1 MALFHVARFWT
12 LKHSAWIAL
21 VFIAVRATMNAA
33 TRRGLEAYRRRK
45 GVKVEVDKLQEEIW
59 LVVCG
64 TMLSVFS
71 GYLLARGPSFE
82 GCNVFDTSRCYAD
95 FSAEEIPREIM
106 SYYLIEVGW
115 YVSLIL
121 KSVVGV
127 GRFDSLVM
135 EFHHVATLALVI
147 WSYVTGFTQGIG
159 VVTFFVFNQS
169 NPLLHV
175 SKLANYMEMTRA
187 RAFMFILFAAVFF
200 FSRII
205 LLPAVVIRSTLRE
218 MPLAVSEE
226 DWRGAVFYTWCT
238 TNTLLVALWLLNV
251 YWMKPIAR
259 VIVRNVKGIDQGNP
273 RDETI
278 SRDDADAKTKA
289 A

>member
-1 MALFHVARFWT
+1 MALFHAARFWT

-21 VFIAVRATMNAA
+21 VFIAARAAMNAA
-33 TRRGLEAYRRRK
+33 TRRGLEAYGRRK

-64 TMLSVFS
+64 TVLSAFS
-71 GYLLARGPSFE
+71 GCLLARGPSFE

-95 FSAEEIPREIM
+95 FSVEEIPREIM
-106 SYYLIEVGW
+106 AYYLIEVGW

-147 WSYVTGFTQGIG
+147 WSYVTGFTKIG

-169 NPLLHV
+169 NPLLHL
-175 SKLANYMEMTRA
+175 SKFLNYVDPGGKTNFY
-187 RAFMFILFAAVFF
+187 AFVLFTIVFVL
-200 FSRII
+200 SRIV
-205 LLPAVVIRSTLRE
+205 LLLGVVIRSTFFEL
-218 MPLAVSEE
+218 PHSVTWT
-226 DWRGAVFYTWCT
+226 DWRTTVVYTWYT
-238 TNTLLVALWLLNV
+238 SNTLLVALWLLQI
-251 YWMKPIAR
+251 YWLRPILRIAGVAAKGKKVKDD
-259 VIVRNVKGIDQGNP
+259 VI
-273 RDETI
+273 TA
-278 SRDDADAKTKA
+278 DDDVSPANNKEE
-289 A
+289 